1 MAIHGRQEQV
11 MNKHL
16 RLYKQDYFISE
27 INSVTVEKRD
37 HQQPFPL
44 HDHDFHEIVIVCSGN
59 GLHHWN
65 DYIYPITSGDI
76 LYITP
81 KDIHGYESVTNLKL
95 FNILY
100 LRETLFLSAIIEK
113 YLPKLNAKHTERVWR
128 INPSFI
134 KQLSPLVD
142 QLTIE
147 SQKNNLASVHLSEAL
162 FLQLV
167 ILLDRIKQV
176 PNEQSPTATHQLDL
190 LFTTLHNSI
199 GSSFNLEMF
208 CKQNHIAKRSISR
221 LFKSQ
226 TGMTINEYLQKRRL
240 CNAMSLLR
248 NTQYSISMISSECGY
263 DDSNY
268 FSVVFKKETQQTPS
282 QYRAKFKDKIN
293 KNLNLLN

>member
-1 MAIHGRQEQV
+1 
-11 MNKHL
+11 MNKYS
-16 RLYKQDYFISE
+16 RLYKQDYFVSE
-27 INSVTVEKRD
+27 INTITVEKRE

-44 HDHDFHEIVIVCSGN
+44 HNHDFHEIVVVCSGN

-76 LYITP
+76 LHINP
-81 KDIHGYESVTNLKL
+81 KDIHGYESVNNLKL
-95 FNILY
+95 DNILY
-100 LRETLFLSAIIEK
+100 LRETLFLSSIIEK
-113 YLPKLNAKHTERVWR
+113 YLPKPSAKHTERVWQ

-134 KQLSPLVD
+134 KQLLSLID
-142 QLTIE
+142 QLSIE
-147 SQKNNLASVHLSEAL
+147 SKKNNLASVHLSEAL
-162 FLQLV
+162 FLQFV

-176 PNEQSPTATHQLDL
+176 PDEQSPTARHQLDL
-190 LFTTLHNSI
+190 LFTVLHNSI
-199 GSSFNLEMF
+199 ASSFNLEMF
-208 CKQNHIAKRSISR
+208 CKQHHIAERSISR
-221 LFKSQ
+221 LFKNQ

-282 QYRAKFKDKIN
+282 QYRTKFKDKSN
-293 KNLNLLN
+293 KN